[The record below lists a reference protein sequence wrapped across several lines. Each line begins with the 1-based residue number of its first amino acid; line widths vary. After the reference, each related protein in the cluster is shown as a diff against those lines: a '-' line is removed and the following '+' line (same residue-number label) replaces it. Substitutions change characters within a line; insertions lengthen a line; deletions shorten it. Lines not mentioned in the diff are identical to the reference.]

1 MRTGRS
7 LARRTRAMNLCSH
20 WVKGASRCAQGRA
33 GEIIRA
39 GGAPQCSFHAKRERR
54 NRMHENEVGE
64 YALCL
69 HNPWPVG
76 KRGVFMPRGRTDEK
90 DPRESIPPASF
101 LSLV

>member
-1 MRTGRS
+1 
-7 LARRTRAMNLCSH
+7 
-20 WVKGASRCAQGRA
+20 
-33 GEIIRA
+33 
-39 GGAPQCSFHAKRERR
+39 
-54 NRMHENEVGE
+54 MHENEVGE

-76 KRGVFMPRGRTDEK
+76 KRGVFMLRGRTDEK